1 MVYYETDVLDK
12 ECMKQ
17 HEEVY
22 KYFGKCAV
30 TVYTGTT
37 FYFDTLCLNTVQ
49 KKFSGTT
56 INDKQMEF
64 KKSAVVCIES
74 F

>member
-1 MVYYETDVLDK
+1 MVLYETDTLDN

-22 KYFGKCAV
+22 KYFGKCTV

-49 KKFSGTT
+49 NRFSGTT
-56 INDKQMEF
+56 INDEYMEF